1 MIIDNRVSAPVPGGI
16 ELRLRRSP
24 RQWRVGA
31 LVLLSCW
38 LSLMALAAMADG
50 NRVRVGLLKFG
61 TVNWEMDVIRIH
73 GLAAREGIELEVRP
87 LASVNAVNVALQ
99 GGAVDIIVNDWIWVS
114 RQRAVGRD
122 FTFVPYSLA
131 VGSLMVPP
139 DSGVNKLADLRGKR
153 VGIAG
158 GPVDK
163 SWLLLQVY
171 ARQTLGAE
179 LSGFVEPV
187 FAAPPLLNQLML
199 DGDLSAALNYWH
211 YGARLKAAGMEPLL
225 GVAEILPTLG
235 VERPVPLLGWV
246 FNARW
251 AEQNPKA
258 IGGFLRASRAAKQL
272 LAESDEEWE
281 RLQPLLRAEDEATLH
296 ALRDGYRTG
305 IPSCFGEPEIRA
317 ARQVFEIMAREGGK
331 ELVGSSSTLSA
342 GTFWQG
348 YEFGPCPQ

>member
-1 MIIDNRVSAPVPGGI
+1 MLFDNRVSLPVLAGL
-16 ELRLRRSP
+16 ELRQRSLP
-24 RQWRVGA
+24 RQWRFAA
-31 LVLLSCW
+31 LVLLLCW
-38 LSLMALAAMADG
+38 LSFMPLAAMADG

-61 TVNWEMDVIRIH
+61 TVNWEMDVMRIH

-99 GGAVDIIVNDWIWVS
+99 GDAVDIIVNDWIWVS

-131 VGSLMVPP
+131 VGSLMVHP
-139 DSGVNKLADLRGKR
+139 DSGVNTLADLRGKR
-153 VGIAG
+153 MGIAG

-179 LSGFVEPV
+179 LADLVEPV

-199 DGDLSAALNYWH
+199 DGDVSAALNFWH

-225 GVAEILPTLG
+225 GVANILPILG

-258 IGGFLRASRAAKQL
+258 IGGFLRASRAAKQV

-296 ALRDGYRTG
+296 ALRDGYRAG

-317 ARQVFEIMAREGGK
+317 ARQVFEIMAREGG
-331 ELVGSSSTLSA
+331 EQLVGSGSTLSA

-348 YEFGPCPQ
+348 DTFRPCPQ

>member
-1 MIIDNRVSAPVPGGI
+1 MLFDNRVGVI

-24 RQWRVGA
+24 RQWRFRV
-31 LVLLSCW
+31 LVFLFCG
-38 LSLMALAAMADG
+38 LSLIPLAAMADG
-50 NRVRVGLLKFG
+50 NRIRVGLLKFG
-61 TVNWEMDVIRIH
+61 TVNWEMDVIRTH
-73 GLAAREGIELEVRP
+73 GLANREGIELELRP
-87 LASVNAVNVALQ
+87 LASVNAINVALQ
-99 GGAVDIIVNDWIWVS
+99 AGAVDIIVNDWIWVS

-122 FTFVPYSLA
+122 YTFVPYSLA
-131 VGSLMVPP
+131 VGSLMVHP
-139 DSGVNKLADLRGKR
+139 DSGAKKLADLRGKR
-153 VGIAG
+153 LGIAG

-179 LSGFVEPV
+179 LSDLVEPV

-199 DGDLSAALNYWH
+199 DGDLSAALNFWH

-225 GVAEILPTLG
+225 GVADILPILG

-258 IGGFLRASRAAKQL
+258 IGGFLRASRAAKQV
-272 LAESDEEWE
+272 LAESNEEWE
-281 RLQPLLRAEDEATLH
+281 RLQQLIRAEDELTLH
-296 ALRDGYRTG
+296 ALRDGYRAG
-305 IPSCFGEPEIRA
+305 IPYCFGESEIRA
-317 ARQVFEIMAREGGK
+317 ARQVFGIMAREGGK
-331 ELVGSSSTLSA
+331 ELVGSGSTLSA
-342 GTFWQG
+342 GTFWEG

>member
-1 MIIDNRVSAPVPGGI
+1 MLFDTRVCLPVQGGI
-16 ELRLRRSP
+16 ELQLRRLP
-24 RQWRVGA
+24 RQWRFGA
-31 LVLLSCW
+31 LVLVFCW
-38 LSLMALAAMADG
+38 LSIMPLAAMADG

-61 TVNWEMDVIRIH
+61 TVNWEMDVIRSH
-73 GLAAREGIELEVRP
+73 GFTAREGIELEVRP

-99 GGAVDIIVNDWIWVS
+99 GDAVDIIVNDWIWVS

-131 VGSLMVPP
+131 VGSLMVQP
-139 DSGVNKLADLRGKR
+139 DSGVNTLADLRGKR

-171 ARQTLGAE
+171 ARQTIGAE
-179 LSGFVEPV
+179 LTDLVEPV
-187 FAAPPLLNQLML
+187 FAAPPLLNQFML
-199 DGDLSAALNYWH
+199 AGDLSAALNFWH

-225 GVAEILPTLG
+225 GVADILPILG
-235 VERPVPLLGWV
+235 VQRPVPLLGWV
-246 FNARW
+246 FNAHW
-251 AEQNPKA
+251 AEKNPKA
-258 IGGFLRASRAAKQL
+258 IGGFLRASRAAKQV

-296 ALRDGYRTG
+296 ALRDGYRAG
-305 IPSCFGEPEIRA
+305 IPYCFGEPEVRA
-317 ARQVFEIMAREGGK
+317 ARRVFEIMAREGGN
-331 ELVGSSSTLSA
+331 ELVGSSGALSA

-348 YEFGPCPQ
+348 YQIGPCPQ